1 MNDRTDVFSDLV
13 DRLMESRLGHDL
25 IEVDGKQLARSHK
38 CGTLARHEKHAF
50 AAGNSRAQMGE
61 GIAQPFAVNNSQRRN
76 EVSFHGGKGFILL
89 FHDRSFDDVS
99 SLSDQRTF
107 ISKATGPFSPFL
119 V

>member
-1 MNDRTDVFSDLV
+1 
-13 DRLMESRLGHDL
+13 MESRLRHDF
-25 IEVDGKQLARSHK
+25 IEVDDKQLVRFHK
-38 CGTLARHEKHAF
+38 CGTFARHEQHFF
-50 AAGNSRAQMGE
+50 AVTNSRTKMGE

-99 SLSDQRTF
+99 SLSDQRIF